1 MFTVGMDVDTQVSF
15 YDESYRNVQGYMLE
29 TSLYVVMIYGIS
41 CPKKFN
47 QANFS
52 QMRPYY
58 HVFSQMRPYYHVFSQ
73 MRPYYHVRGTISTYC
88 FKNNQQ
94 ETYIAQNIALKQ
106 TQV

>member
-58 HVFSQMRPYYHVFSQ
+58 HVFSQMRPYYHV
-73 MRPYYHVRGTISTYC
+73 RGTISTYC